1 MAVVKNLMVRAGAD
15 FSAITTQANKAK
27 VSMAG
32 MQTGV
37 SKSCSKMTSSV
48 RSMGKVFAAIGLTIS
63 AAAIT
68 AFSKDAKAAY
78 ERQAEGE
85 AKLAQVMRNT
95 IGASQEEIQSIKDL
109 VAAQQKLGVI
119 GDEIQLAGAQ
129 ELATY
134 VSMTSTLQKLIPVM
148 NDMVAQQYGYSATA
162 ENATNIATMLGK
174 VLSGQTSGLSRY
186 GYYFT
191 AGQEAILK
199 FGTEAQKAA
208 TLAEVVEQS
217 VGGMN
222 AALAATPSGRLKQV
236 SNTLGDIKEN
246 FGLAVTSIATTFIP
260 ALNGACTVLA
270 NLATLANKVAQSI
283 ANVFG
288 GGVSAGMA
296 TAVRYTGAAT
306 EGMEDLTDA
315 TKKAG
320 KAAKGLGTFGFDTI
334 QKISGGSSSA
344 NAAATD
350 TGGGVGGAGAITE
363 TAEVASEATET
374 VGWLEKGLA
383 RLKETVDNIDFSKL
397 TGALDRLKTSA
408 APLTATMFSGLKWAY
423 DNVLDPLAKWS
434 IEDAIPSFF
443 DVLGASAQAVA
454 EPLQRLG
461 KALQPLVSTAFGGI
475 KWAYDNVFIPFASWT
490 GGELAPAF
498 LNALASAASLLSAA
512 VSALQPM
519 ATWLWDS
526 FLQPIASWTGGV
538 IVGVLGE
545 IADGLSGIAD
555 VINGN
560 MSIGEF
566 FANLSPA
573 QSILTG
579 IAAALTAIGVASAG
593 LAGLSAISTFIQSVK
608 SLNAVGII
616 GKLAEV
622 FALTASGAGTLKE
635 AMAAVFGPASPLA
648 GVAAVIGGAVVAFQ
662 NFMAMLNSGFSWIR
676 EALMVVGVAIA
687 AIGAVILGAPAAV
700 AAVIAAIVAAVA
712 TAVVLIKEHWNEIL
726 AFGKAAW
733 EGIKAAWNAAGEWFN
748 TNIIAPVGAFFTGLW
763 AGIQTVGAAAWTT
776 IKNAWAGA
784 STWFSTNVIA
794 PLSNGFKGLT
804 NGIIGFFEGLA
815 NAGIGA
821 VNGII
826 GGLNKIS
833 IKTPDWVPGI
843 GGKQFGINIPTVPT
857 LNLPRLAEGTVLPGG
872 HPYAAIVNDQ
882 TSGVNVE
889 APLDT
894 IKQAVSEVI
903 ASIQWILKVKPE
915 PGLTRYLSYE
925 LEKEGTR
932 RGSRAIGGHG

>member
-27 VSMAG
+27 TSMTG
-32 MQTGV
+32 MQTSV

-48 RSMGKVFAAIGLTIS
+48 RSMGKVFAAIGVTLS

-68 AFSKDAKAAY
+68 AFAKDAKAAY
-78 ERQAEGE
+78 ESQAEAE

-95 IGASQEEIQSIKDL
+95 IGASQAEIQSIKDL
-109 VAAQQKLGVI
+109 VSAQQALGVV
-119 GDEIQLAGAQ
+119 GDEVQLAGAQ

-191 AGQEAILK
+191 SGQAAILK

-260 ALNGACTVLA
+260 ALNGACAVLA
-270 NLATLANKVAQSI
+270 NLATLANKVAQAI

-288 GGVSAGMA
+288 GGAASSVA
-296 TAVRYTGAAT
+296 TVVGYTGAAT
-306 EGMEDLTDA
+306 EAMEDLTDA
-315 TKKAG
+315 TKGAG

-344 NAAATD
+344 GAAAAD
-350 TGGGVGGAGAITE
+350 TGGGAGGAGAITE
-363 TAEVASEATET
+363 TAEGASEAAET

-397 TGALDRLKTSA
+397 TGALDRLKTST
-408 APLTATMFSGLKWAY
+408 APLTSSLFSGLKWAY

-434 IEDAIPSFF
+434 IEDAIPSFLG
-443 DVLGASAQAVA
+443 VLGTSAQAVA
-454 EPLQRLG
+454 GPLQRLG
-461 KALQPLVSTAFGGI
+461 TALQPLVSTAFDGI

-490 GGELAPAF
+490 GGNLAPAF
-498 LNALASAASLLSAA
+498 LDALASAASLLSAA

-519 ATWLWDS
+519 ATWLWES

-538 IVGVLGE
+538 IVAALNGITTALQGVSKWISENQGPVQAMTGVVAAFFGAWTLGTLAE
-545 IADGLSGIAD
+545 FVINAGGIAKAIGAITTALKACTVAKIADKVETLAICALYVKDWAVALAGNVVAVGKDVAAWIALRA
-555 VINGN
+555 
-560 MSIGEF
+560 EW
-566 FANLSPA
+566 
-573 QSILTG
+573 
-579 IAAALTAIGVASAG
+579 IAGKAALLASTAAQVAH
-593 LAGLSAISTFIQSVK
+593 
-608 SLNAVGII
+608 
-616 GKLAEV
+616 
-622 FALTASGAGTLKE
+622 TAASWAGT
-635 AMAAVFGPASPLA
+635 AATT
-648 GVAAVIGGAVVAFQ
+648 
-662 NFMAMLNSGFSWIR
+662 
-676 EALMVVGVAIA
+676 ALGVAINVLTSP
-687 AIGAVILGAPAAV
+687 ITL
-700 AAVIAAIVAAVA
+700 VIAAIAALVAGI
-712 TAVVLIKEHWNEIL
+712 VLLVKNWDTV
-726 AFGKAAW
+726 KAA
-733 EGIKAAWNAAGEWFN
+733 
-748 TNIIAPVGAFFTGLW
+748 
-763 AGIQTVGAAAWTT
+763 GAAAWEM
-776 IKNAWAGA
+776 IKGAWADA
-784 STWFSTNVIA
+784 SGWFTSNVIE

-804 NGIIGFFEGLA
+804 NGVIGFFESLA

-843 GGKQFGINIPTVPT
+843 GGKQFGINIPTIPT
-857 LNLPRLAEGTVLPGG
+857 FNLPRLAEGAVFPGG

-889 APLDT
+889 TPLDT
-894 IKQAVSEVI
+894 IKQAVAEVM
-903 ASIQWILKVKPE
+903 STIQLILKVTAG

-932 RGSRAIGGHG
+932 RGGRAIGGHA